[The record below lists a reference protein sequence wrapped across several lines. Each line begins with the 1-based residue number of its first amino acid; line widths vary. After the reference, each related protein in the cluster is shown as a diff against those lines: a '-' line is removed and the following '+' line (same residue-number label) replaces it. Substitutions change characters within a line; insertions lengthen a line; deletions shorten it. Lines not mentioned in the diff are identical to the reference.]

1 MNPNPDTETHQ
12 MTQPIYTVTRGRIA
26 YSVTAAFG
34 NMRKPSSWVIYPI
47 TDPENVK
54 IQCDNRI
61 AQVNLLTGRGVL
73 SARIPNGAY
82 NVHLLPSLGATDY
95 QFPAAFCEALMES
108 PVSGQFA
115 KLSSTQAQYLQEVTA

>member
-1 MNPNPDTETHQ
+1 MNTA
-12 MTQPIYTVTRGRIA
+12 QPIYTVSRGKIA

-34 NMRKPSSWVIYPI
+34 NMRKAENWVIYPV

-54 IQCDNRI
+54 IQSDHRI
-61 AQVNLLTGRGVL
+61 ARINLLTGHGVL
-73 SARIPNGAY
+73 SARIANGAY
-82 NVHLLPSLGATDY
+82 NVHLSPVNGATDY

-115 KLSSTQAQYLQEVTA
+115 KLSGTQAQYLEQVQA